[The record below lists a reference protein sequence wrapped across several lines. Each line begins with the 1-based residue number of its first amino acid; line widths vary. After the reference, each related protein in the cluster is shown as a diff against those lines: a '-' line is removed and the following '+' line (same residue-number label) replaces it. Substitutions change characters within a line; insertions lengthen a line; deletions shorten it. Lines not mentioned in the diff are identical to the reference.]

1 MSFPTPQERLLR
13 YAFMKLTRDFDA
25 RFEALLLTGRVSKWY
40 SEVGNEATTIPAG
53 LALGAGDALCTL
65 HRDLGAILAVYLDP
79 ARTFPGFGFGEPD
92 GRRPEPEALLHRLAC
107 QLLGKGEGFSQG
119 VERSFHYGYLAPE
132 HGILHLGMISH
143 LGSMIPVAAGCG
155 FAFRQRGSD
164 RVAINFIGEGG
175 TSTGDFHEGLNM
187 AAVWKLPLIL
197 VIENNGYA
205 FSTPAGQ
212 QYAAKRLSDRGIG
225 YGIAAEHVD
234 GNDPDAMT
242 AALKRA
248 VDRARAGKGP
258 TLLEAML
265 GRMRGHAE
273 GDDSLKVVPT
283 EELAAYRAADPV
295 PAYARRLE
303 EDEVLDAAT
312 AQRLDARIAELV
324 ERAISG
330 AIDAPGP
337 DPAIAMRPVFA
348 PEPAALAELE
358 APVAGAG
365 EPIGIG
371 NGPVVTAAPA
381 PAGERSTNGP
391 AADAVSAAAEGAG
404 NGGPVIDAPA
414 AAEGAGS
421 DPASAE
427 ASAAEGQHSG
437 NGSAAAATPGAE
449 GAESAGDGLVA
460 AAGAGN
466 GSAPAEVPAVRSAK
480 ARPAPDRARETTYVD
495 AINQALMEE
504 MERDE
509 SVLVIGQD
517 IGAFE
522 GAFRTTRGLYARWP
536 DRVLDTPIAESGTIG
551 IAIGAA
557 VLGYRPVIEMQ
568 FADFISCGFN
578 QLVNVAAKLYYRWQV
593 PCPIVVRLPS
603 GGGVGAGPFHSQN
616 DESWFA
622 QTAGI
627 KVICPATAADARG
640 LLKAAIRDP
649 NPVMLFE
656 HKFLYRRIKEVLPE
670 GEGLS
675 RIGEARVIREGTNL
689 TLIGYGAST
698 WTCLEAATDLAA
710 AGIEAEVIDLR
721 TLVPYDEATVTASVR
736 KTGRALVV
744 HEAPLTLGFG
754 AEVAARLAEAAFPWL
769 DAPVRRVA
777 YPDRPVPY
785 ARVLENALLPT
796 KDKVLAAA
804 RDLLTY

>member
-1 MSFPTPQERLLR
+1 MTLPTARQRLLR
-13 YAFMKLTRDFDA
+13 HALMKLTRDFDA

-40 SEVGNEATTIPAG
+40 SEVGNEATTVPAG
-53 LALGAGDALCTL
+53 LALGAGDALCSL

-79 ARTFPGFGFGEPD
+79 ARTFPDLGFGEPD
-92 GRRPEPEALLHRLAC
+92 GRRPDPEELLRRLAC
-107 QLLGKGEGFSQG
+107 QLLGKGDGFSQG

-143 LGSMIPVAAGCG
+143 LGSMIPVAAGCA
-155 FAFRQRGSD
+155 FAFRQRQSD

-187 AAVWKLPLIL
+187 AAVWKLPLVL

-212 QYAAKRLSDRGIG
+212 QYAARRLSDRGIG
-225 YGIAAEHVD
+225 YGIAAETVD
-234 GNDPDAMT
+234 GNDPDAM
-242 AALKRA
+242 AAAFDRA
-248 VDRARAGKGP
+248 VARARAGQGP

-273 GDDSLKVVPT
+273 GDDSLKVVPP

-303 EDEVLDAAT
+303 AEGALDAAT
-312 AQRLDARIAELV
+312 AERLDARVAELV
-324 ERAISG
+324 ERAISR
-330 AIDAPGP
+330 AIDAAPP
-337 DPAIAMRPVFA
+337 DPAVAMRPVFA
-348 PEPAALAELE
+348 PDPEPASPPPAEKK
-358 APVAGAG
+358 AQPGAAAAAVG
-365 EPIGIG
+365 LG
-371 NGPVVTAAPA
+371 NGPA
-381 PAGERSTNGP
+381 
-391 AADAVSAAAEGAG
+391 
-404 NGGPVIDAPA
+404 
-414 AAEGAGS
+414 
-421 DPASAE
+421 
-427 ASAAEGQHSG
+427 
-437 NGSAAAATPGAE
+437 
-449 GAESAGDGLVA
+449 VA
-460 AAGAGN
+460 AA
-466 GSAPAEVPAVRSAK
+466 VAVRAK
-480 ARPAPDRARETTYVD
+480 ETTYVD
-495 AINQALMEE
+495 AINQALLEE

-509 SVLVIGQD
+509 SVLVLGQD

-522 GAFRTTRGLYARWP
+522 GAFRTTRGLHARWP
-536 DRVLDTPIAESGTIG
+536 RRVLDTPIAESGTIG

-557 VLGYRPVIEMQ
+557 ILGYRPVVEMQ

-656 HKFLYRRIKEVLPE
+656 HKFLYRRIKEVMPE
-670 GEGLS
+670 GEGLA
-675 RIGEARVIREGTNL
+675 RIGEAKVVRPGTDL

-698 WTCLEAATDLAA
+698 WTCLEAANDLAA
-710 AGIEAEVIDLR
+710 AGHQAEVIDLR

-736 KTGRALVV
+736 KTSRALIV

-754 AEVAARLAEAAFPWL
+754 AEVAARLADAAFPYL
-769 DAPVRRVA
+769 DAPIRRVT

-785 ARVLENALLPT
+785 AKNLENALLPT
-796 KDKVLAAA
+796 KEKVLAAA
-804 RDLLTY
+804 RELLAY

>member
-1 MSFPTPQERLLR
+1 MTTPTARERLLR

-79 ARTFPGFGFGEPD
+79 ARTFPGLGFGDAD
-92 GRRPEPEALLHRLAC
+92 GRRPDPEALLHRLAC

-143 LGSMIPVAAGCG
+143 LGSMIPVAAGCA
-155 FAFRQRGSD
+155 FAFRQRRNG

-212 QYAAKRLSDRGIG
+212 QYAAQRLSDRGIG
-225 YGIAAEHVD
+225 YGIAAETVD
-234 GNDPDAMT
+234 GNDPDLMA
-242 AALKRA
+242 AALQRA
-248 VDRARAGKGP
+248 VDRARAGEGP
-258 TLLEAML
+258 TLIEAML

-273 GDDSLKVVPT
+273 GDDSLKVVPAG
-283 EELAAYRAADPV
+283 ELAAYRAADPV

-303 EDEVLDAAT
+303 AEGVLDGAT
-312 AQRLDARIAELV
+312 AERLEARIAELV
-324 ERAISG
+324 EQAITK
-330 AIDAPGP
+330 AIDAAP
-337 DPAIAMRPVFA
+337 PAPEVAMRPVFA
-348 PEPAALAELE
+348 PEPAS
-358 APVAGAG
+358 P
-365 EPIGIG
+365 
-371 NGPVVTAAPA
+371 APA
-381 PAGERSTNGP
+381 PTERS
-391 AADAVSAAAEGAG
+391 AG
-404 NGGPVIDAPA
+404 
-414 AAEGAGS
+414 
-421 DPASAE
+421 
-427 ASAAEGQHSG
+427 
-437 NGSAAAATPGAE
+437 
-449 GAESAGDGLVA
+449 
-460 AAGAGN
+460 
-466 GSAPAEVPAVRSAK
+466 
-480 ARPAPDRARETTYVD
+480 RPARAEKARETTYVD
-495 AINQALMEE
+495 AINLGLGEE

-509 SVLVIGQD
+509 SVLVMGQD

-522 GAFRTTRGLYARWP
+522 GAFRTTRGLHARWP
-536 DRVLDTPIAESGTIG
+536 HRVLDTPIAESGTIG

-557 VLGYRPVIEMQ
+557 VLGYRPVVEMQ

-616 DESWFA
+616 DEPWFA

-670 GEGLS
+670 GEGLA
-675 RIGEARVIREGTNL
+675 RIGEARVLRQGTQL

-710 AGIEAEVIDLR
+710 AGVETEVIDLR
-721 TLVPYDEATVTASVR
+721 TLVPYDEDTVTASVK
-736 KTGRALVV
+736 KTGRALIV

-754 AEVAARLAEAAFPWL
+754 AEVAARLAAAAFPWL
-769 DAPVRRVA
+769 DAPIRRVT

-796 KDKVLAAA
+796 KEKVLAAA
-804 RDLLTY
+804 REVLAY

>member
-1 MSFPTPQERLLR
+1 MTIPSPQERLLR

-40 SEVGNEATTIPAG
+40 SEVGNEGTTIPAG
-53 LALGAGDALCTL
+53 LALGPGDALCTL

-79 ARTFPGFGFGEPD
+79 ARTFPDFGFGDAD

-225 YGIAAEHVD
+225 YGIAAENVD

-258 TLLEAML
+258 TLIEAML

-273 GDDSLKVVPT
+273 GDDSLKVVPA

-295 PAYARRLE
+295 PAYARLLE
-303 EDEVLDAAT
+303 EEGVLDAAA
-312 AQRLDARIAELV
+312 AQRLEARIADLV

-337 DPAIAMRPVFA
+337 DPEVARRPVFA
-348 PEPAALAELE
+348 PDPPLQAPVE
-358 APVAGAG
+358 APPAGAT
-365 EPIGIG
+365 EPVGVG
-371 NGPVVTAAPA
+371 NGPVTATAAPA
-381 PAGERSTNGP
+381 AGQPA
-391 AADAVSAAAEGAG
+391 AADAGSADGQAADAAAADAGSADGQAADAAAVAADAGSVNGQVADAAPPAGGAADGLAGSQGAG
-404 NGGPVIDAPA
+404 DGPV
-414 AAEGAGS
+414 
-421 DPASAE
+421 
-427 ASAAEGQHSG
+427 
-437 NGSAAAATPGAE
+437 GSAA
-449 GAESAGDGLVA
+449 
-460 AAGAGN
+460 
-466 GSAPAEVPAVRSAK
+466 PAVRSTVRSA
-480 ARPAPDRARETTYVD
+480 ADRAKETTYVD
-495 AINQALMEE
+495 AINQALLEE
-504 MERDE
+504 MDRDE
-509 SVLVIGQD
+509 SVLVLGQD

-522 GAFRTTRGLYARWP
+522 GAFRTTRGLHARWP

-675 RIGEARVIREGTNL
+675 RIGEARVVREGKSL

-698 WTCLEAATDLAA
+698 WTCLEAAADLAA
-710 AGIEAEVIDLR
+710 AGVEAEVVDLR

-754 AEVAARLAEAAFPWL
+754 AEVAARLADAAFPWL
-769 DAPVRRVA
+769 DAPIRRVA

-796 KDKVLAAA
+796 KEKVLAAA
-804 RDLLTY
+804 RELLAY

>member
-1 MSFPTPQERLLR
+1 MSVAKATAPAPRQRLLR
-13 YAFMKLTRDFDA
+13 HAFMKLTRDFDA

-79 ARTFPGFGFGEPD
+79 ARTFPGLGFGEPD
-92 GRRPEPEALLHRLAC
+92 GRRPDPESLLRRLAC

-143 LGSMIPVAAGCG
+143 LGSMIPVAAGCA
-155 FAFRQRGSD
+155 FAFRQRRSD

-187 AAVWKLPLIL
+187 AAVWKLPLVL
-197 VIENNGYA
+197 VIENNRYA
-205 FSTPAGQ
+205 FSTPADQ
-212 QYAAKRLSDRGIG
+212 QYAARQLSDRGVG
-225 YGIAAEHVD
+225 YGVAAETVD
-234 GNDPDAMT
+234 GNDPDAMA
-242 AALKRA
+242 AALQRA
-248 VDRARAGKGP
+248 VDRARAGQGP

-273 GDDSLKVVPT
+273 GDDSLKVVPR

-295 PAYARRLE
+295 PAYARRLAAE
-303 EDEVLDAAT
+303 GLLDDGT
-312 AQRLDARIAELV
+312 SRRLDERIAELV
-324 ERAISG
+324 ERAITQ
-330 AIDAPGP
+330 AIAAAPP
-337 DPAIAMRPVFA
+337 DPEVARRPVFA
-348 PEPAALAELE
+348 PAAAVGVALAV
-358 APVAGAG
+358 PPAG
-365 EPIGIG
+365 ELGVG
-371 NGPVVTAAPA
+371 NGPV
-381 PAGERSTNGP
+381 
-391 AADAVSAAAEGAG
+391 
-404 NGGPVIDAPA
+404 
-414 AAEGAGS
+414 
-421 DPASAE
+421 
-427 ASAAEGQHSG
+427 
-437 NGSAAAATPGAE
+437 AAAAGGARP
-449 GAESAGDGLVA
+449 SDGPVA
-460 AAGAGN
+460 APIA
-466 GSAPAEVPAVRSAK
+466 VPATAGRRSGGGGQ
-480 ARPAPDRARETTYVD
+480 ARETTYVD
-495 AINQALMEE
+495 AINLALLEE

-509 SVLVIGQD
+509 SVLVLGQD

-522 GAFRTTRGLYARWP
+522 GAFRTTRGLHARWP
-536 DRVLDTPIAESGTIG
+536 RRVLDTPIAESGTIG

-557 VLGYRPVIEMQ
+557 VLGYRPVVEMQ

-656 HKFLYRRIKEVLPE
+656 HKYLYRRIKEVLPP
-670 GEGLS
+670 GEGLA
-675 RIGEARVIREGTNL
+675 RLGEARVVRAGDRL
-689 TLIGYGAST
+689 TLIGYGATT
-698 WTCLEAATDLAA
+698 WTCLEVAADLAA
-710 AGIEAEVIDLR
+710 AGVEAEVVDLR

-736 KTGRALVV
+736 KTGRALIV

-754 AEVAARLAEAAFPWL
+754 AEVAARLADAAFPWL
-769 DAPVRRVA
+769 DAPIRRVT
-777 YPDRPVPY
+777 YPDSPVPY

-796 KDKVLAAA
+796 RDKVLAAA
-804 RDLLTY
+804 RELLAY